1 MGEGALWKKR
11 PFFCA
16 PCRKTFLWRDGLLI
30 ADERRW
36 WNDSILP
43 HPVGS
48 AGIAKN
54 RQLIAKI
61 VSFFLRV
68 LCLYRDHSQMLTE
81 VRHEYDHERKTACPP
96 PLPCRWPGR
105 RSGRPSVLP
114 ARHGPCRVTVLP
126 IRHKK
131 QAAAPLPAA
140 TPSRLL
146 AGLCHRPRLSAHGRL
161 LWRHLCQKGHD
172 RPDPAGIRQRRDLF
186 RYGRGLRPLYQ

>member
-1 MGEGALWKKR
+1 MQYSPFIFMGEGALWKKR

-30 ADERRW
+30 SDERRW

-96 PLPCRWPGR
+96 PL
-105 RSGRPSVLP
+105 
-114 ARHGPCRVTVLP
+114 
-126 IRHKK
+126 
-131 QAAAPLPAA
+131 
-140 TPSRLL
+140 
-146 AGLCHRPRLSAHGRL
+146 
-161 LWRHLCQKGHD
+161 
-172 RPDPAGIRQRRDLF
+172 LF
-186 RYGRGLRPLYQ
+186 RLNGARRGSIRSHSSSGTSRKSVCFMGRDYHTF